1 MMQAPD
7 FGNLHDPAQREPLER
22 PPVLGILLER
32 EVSPRAVI
40 VRAVAGQDAAELFH
54 EGSLPGPLDGREH
67 VADPHAPH
75 TLPERVAVDRVA
87 IAEQVSRRGVVGD
100 GVHDLLGR
108 PGGYPDEEHTQA
120 RGGEGVVSIS

>member
-1 MMQAPD
+1 MKSLTAPAW
-7 FGNLHDPAQREPLER
+7 PWQ
-22 PPVLGILLER
+22 
-32 EVSPRAVI
+32 SPRAERLIASIPRECLDEVL
-40 VRAVAGQDAAELFH
+40 VLSERHLSRMLTCYFVYDHQARPHLSLDKDA
-54 EGSLPGPLDGREH
+54 PDGPPIE
-67 VADPHAPH
+67 P
-75 TLPERVAVDRVA
+75 PERVAVDRVA